1 MCVILVALNQN
12 TQYPFVLAA
21 NRDEFYARPTSPADF
36 WNDYPEILAGRDLEA
51 NGTWLGVS
59 KSGQFAAITNHHDPF
74 SRDAS
79 LCSRGELVSGFL
91 RNQQTL
97 EQYSDILKEGQ
108 ENYNGYSILFGD
120 RSHLRYQTNKGAMQ
134 TDIVSGVHGLSNEFL
149 NSPWS
154 RVEEGKKDSRTPC
167 RSIRT
172 SIRKFFLKFSPT
184 TVNSAS
190 LNQKLT
196 QRAPTRRNY
205 RFSYDYGTTAPE
217 VRLLYSWMK
226 AAMLRLRNE
235 RIPLLRS
242 ITLDSVD
249 SHFRQI
255 ALVADAA

>member
-1 MCVILVALNQN
+1 MCVILVALNRN

-154 RVEEGKKDSRTPC
+154 RVEEGKKRLSDAVSIDSDFNTEILFKIL
-167 RSIRT
+167 SDDSELSESESEIAA
-172 SIRKFFLKFSPT
+172 K
-184 TVNSAS
+184 SADPAQ
-190 LNQKLT
+190 LPIFVRL
-196 QRAPTRRNY
+196 R
-205 RFSYDYGTTAPE
+205 DYGTRSSTVVLMDE
-217 VRLLYSWMK
+217 GGNVTFEERTYSP
-226 AAMLRLRNE
+226 ASEHHIGLRRF
-235 RIPLLRS
+235 
-242 ITLDSVD
+242 TLPPNRTS
-249 SHFRQI
+249 R
-255 ALVADAA
+255 